1 MQKLAAIQPVKKPV
15 GPDGLPVACVPGE
28 EPALPTAEAA
38 PKAGPLARAKD
49 ALFKGRNALAHA
61 GPDGQKLR
69 LKDLMF
75 ENDISPVDLEFMSE
89 ADAAIHRYGKPRAYL
104 ISLAIML
111 FFVVIVIWAALTNL
125 DEITR
130 AFGQV
135 VPAQS
140 IQEIQYL
147 EGGVLDEVMVRQGD
161 EVEAG
166 QVLAR
171 ISNVLARSALKEQQ
185 DNQALLEAEVI
196 RLRSER
202 DGVPLEF
209 APHLSAAYP
218 EIVRGQTSLYMTH
231 REQRDGE
238 MRSLEAELDQRR
250 REVEEGLARQRSLRS
265 NLALARERLE
275 LTRPLFEKGTFSRM
289 DFSKLEQ
296 EANTLE
302 GDLAAT
308 TQAVERNRSAVNVA
322 QERINTRRLEWQT
335 VIQEELNKKSAELS
349 SVTTLLAA
357 RGDTVD
363 RTDLRSSV
371 RGKVK
376 RILINTR
383 GGSVPPGATIMEILP
398 VDEQLL
404 IEARVSPSDR
414 AFLHTSE
421 DPDKKQ
427 RAIVKISS
435 YDFSIYGGMDATLES
450 ISDDT
455 FEDNR
460 GEIYYE
466 IKLLTTSNALHHNGV
481 DYEILPGM
489 TAQVDIITGK
499 KTVLAYLMKPIL
511 KAKQNA
517 LREH

>member
-1 MQKLAAIQPVKKPV
+1 MKKNEMMQKLAAIEPAKKTV
-15 GPDGLPVACVPGE
+15 GADGLPVDCDQTAPGDSE
-28 EPALPTAEAA
+28 GA
-38 PKAGPLARAKD
+38 LARAK
-49 ALFKGRNALAHA
+49 RALAGA
-61 GPDGQKLR
+61 SPKSRRPR
-69 LKDLMF
+69 LKSLMF
-75 ENDISPVDLEFMSE
+75 ENDISPVDLEYMSE

-104 ISLAIML
+104 ISLTIML
-111 FFVVIVIWAALTNL
+111 FFVVVVVWAACTKL

-147 EGGVLDEVMVRQGD
+147 EGGVLETLMVRQGD

-171 ISNVLARSALKEQQ
+171 ISNVLARSALKEQKG
-185 DNQALLEAEVI
+185 NQALLEAEVI
-196 RLRSER
+196 RLRAER
-202 DGVPLEF
+202 DGTPLEF
-209 APHLSAAYP
+209 PEELIAEYP
-218 EIVRGQTSLYMTH
+218 EVARGQTNLFLTH

-238 MRSLEAELDQRR
+238 MRSLEGERFQRM
-250 REVEEGLARQRSLRS
+250 REVEEGQARQRSLRS

-275 LTRPLFEKGTFSRM
+275 LTRPLYEKGTFSRI

-302 GDLAAT
+302 GDLDAV
-308 TQAVERNRSAVNVA
+308 TQSIERSRSAVEVA
-322 QERINTRRLEWQT
+322 EEKINTRRLEWQT
-335 VIQEELNKKSAELS
+335 AIQEELNKKSAELS

-363 RTDLRSSV
+363 RTDLRSQV

-376 RILINTR
+376 RILINTV

-398 VDEQLL
+398 VDEHLL

-414 AFLHTSE
+414 AFLHVSD
-421 DPDKKQ
+421 DPAKKQ
-427 RAIVKISS
+427 RAVVKISS
-435 YDFSIYGGMDATLES
+435 YDFSIYGGLDATLES

-460 GEIYYE
+460 GDIYYE
-466 IKLLTTSNALHHNGV
+466 IKLLTTSNAIHHNGT

-499 KTVLAYLMKPIL
+499 KTVLSYLLKPIL

-517 LREH
+517 LREK

>member
-1 MQKLAAIQPVKKPV
+1 MEKNDKIQMQELSAIQPVKKAV
-15 GPDGLPVACVPGE
+15 SANGKVMEAGDVALSAQADSAAKKSLMKQAKKALKNSEKDGKPIS
-28 EPALPTAEAA
+28 
-38 PKAGPLARAKD
+38 
-49 ALFKGRNALAHA
+49 
-61 GPDGQKLR
+61 LR
-69 LKDLMF
+69 GLMF
-75 ENDISPVDLEFMSE
+75 ENDISPIDLEYMSE

-104 ISLAIML
+104 ISLMIMA
-111 FFVVIVIWAALTNL
+111 FFVVIVIWAAFTNL

-147 EGGVLDEVMVRQGD
+147 EGGVLEQLMVRQGD
-161 EVEAG
+161 EVDAG
-166 QVLAR
+166 QILAR
-171 ISNVLARSALKEQQ
+171 ISNVMAASTLKEQK
-185 DNQALLEAEVI
+185 DSQAALEAEVI
-196 RLRSER
+196 RLRAER
-202 DGVPLEF
+202 DGTELVFPPELVEN
-209 APHLSAAYP
+209 YP
-218 EIVRGQTSLYMTH
+218 GIIMGQNYLFTTRM
-231 REQRDGE
+231 EQREGE
-238 MRSLEAELDQRR
+238 LRSLEAELDQRR
-250 REVEEGLARQRSLRS
+250 REVEEGLARQRTLRS
-265 NLALARERLE
+265 NLVLVQERVA
-275 LTRPLFEKGTFSRM
+275 LTRPLFEKGTFSRI
-289 DFSKLEQ
+289 DFSRLEQ
-296 EANTLE
+296 EVNTIE

-308 TQAVERNRSAVNVA
+308 TQAIERSRSGVSVA
-322 QERINTRRLEWQT
+322 EEKIKSRRLEWKNT
-335 VIQEELNKKSAELS
+335 IQEDLNKKSAALS
-349 SVTTLLAA
+349 SVTTLLTA
-357 RGDTVD
+357 RGDTVQ
-363 RTDLRSSV
+363 RTDLRSRV

-376 RILINTR
+376 RILINTE

-398 VDEQLL
+398 IDEQLL

-414 AFLHTSE
+414 AFLHVAD
-421 DPDKKQ
+421 DPEKKQ

-460 GEIYYE
+460 GDIYYE
-466 IKLLTTSNALHHNGV
+466 IKLLTTNNALRHNGV

-499 KTVLAYLMKPIL
+499 KTVLSYLLKPIL

>member
-1 MQKLAAIQPVKKPV
+1 MKENNNNMQPLAAIKPIKKQM
-15 GPDGLPVACVPGE
+15 DTSGLPVNCPPGDE
-28 EPALPTAEAA
+28 AALAAQAGQRSPALANAKNSLSQDK
-38 PKAGPLARAKD
+38 PKTGKLS
-49 ALFKGRNALAHA
+49 LKG
-61 GPDGQKLR
+61 
-69 LKDLMF
+69 LMF
-75 ENDISPVDLEFMSE
+75 ENDISPVDLEYMSE

-104 ISLAIML
+104 ISMCIML
-111 FFVVIVIWAALTNL
+111 FFVVLVIWAASTNL

-130 AFGQV
+130 ASGQV

-147 EGGVLDEVMVRQGD
+147 EGGVLDELMVRQGD
-161 EVEAG
+161 SVEPG

-171 ISNVLARSALKEQQ
+171 ISNILARSALKEQQ
-185 DNQALLEAEVI
+185 GNQALLEAEVI
-196 RLRSER
+196 RLRAER
-202 DGVPLEF
+202 DMTPLEF
-209 APHLSAAYP
+209 SPELIANYP
-218 EIVRGQTSLYMTH
+218 EVVRGQTNLYMTH
-231 REQRDGE
+231 RDQREGE
-238 MRSLEAELDQRR
+238 MRSLEGELEQRR
-250 REVEEGLARQRSLRS
+250 REVDEGVARQRSLRS
-265 NLALARERLE
+265 NLALAKERVV
-275 LTRPLFEKGTFSRM
+275 LTRPLYEKGTFSRM

-296 EANTLE
+296 EANTIE
-302 GDLAAT
+302 GELAAV
-308 TQAVERNRSAVNVA
+308 TQSIERSRSGVAVA
-322 QERINTRRLEWQT
+322 QEKINTRRLEWQT
-335 VIQEELNKKSAELS
+335 STQEELNKKSAELS

-363 RTDLRSSV
+363 RTDLRSRV

-376 RILINTR
+376 RILINTV
-383 GGSVPPGATIMEILP
+383 GGSVAPGATIMEILP
-398 VDEQLL
+398 IDEQLL

-414 AFLHTSE
+414 AFLHTAD
-421 DPDKKQ
+421 DPEKKQ

-460 GEIYYE
+460 GDIYYE
-466 IKLLTTSNALHHNGV
+466 IRLLTTSNALHHNGV

-499 KTVLAYLMKPIL
+499 KTVLSYLLKPIL

>member
-1 MQKLAAIQPVKKPV
+1 MKDKLMQKFAAIKPVKKQV
-15 GPDGLPVACVPGE
+15 GPDGRPVHCEPG
-28 EPALPTAEAA
+28 AEAPA
-38 PKAGPLARAKD
+38 PEAGLPAVKHSLVERARD
-49 ALFKGRNALAHA
+49 ALAHA
-61 GPDGQKLR
+61 GKDGKKLT

-75 ENDISPVDLEFMSE
+75 ENDINPLDLEYMSE

-104 ISLAIML
+104 ISLAIIG
-111 FFVVIVIWAALTNL
+111 FFVVMVFWAALTNL

-130 AFGQV
+130 AYGQV
-135 VPAQS
+135 VPAQA
-140 IQEIQYL
+140 IQEIQYF
-147 EGGVLDEVMVRQGD
+147 EGGVLEKMMVKQGD
-161 EVEAG
+161 TVEAG

-171 ISNVLARSALKEQQ
+171 ISNVLAESTLQEQK
-185 DNQALLEAEVI
+185 DNQALLEAEVM
-196 RLRSER
+196 RLRAER
-202 DGVPLEF
+202 DGTDLVFPDEL
-209 APHLSAAYP
+209 AANYP
-218 EIVRGQTSLYMTH
+218 EIARGQMNLFNTH

-238 MRSLEAELDQRR
+238 LRSLEAELEQRR

-265 NLALARERLE
+265 NLALAKERVD

-302 GDLAAT
+302 GELAAT
-308 TQAVERNRSAVNVA
+308 TQAIERSRGGVAVA
-322 QERINTRRLEWQT
+322 EERINSRRLEWQT
-335 VIQEELNKKSAELS
+335 AVYEDLNKKSAALS
-349 SVTTLLAA
+349 SVTTLLTA
-357 RGDTVD
+357 RGDAVH
-363 RTDLRSSV
+363 RTDLRSRV

-376 RILINTR
+376 RILINTE
-383 GGSVPPGATIMEILP
+383 GGSVSPGATIMEILP
-398 VDEQLL
+398 IDEQLL

-414 AFLHTSE
+414 AFLHTAD
-421 DPDKKQ
+421 DPAKKQ
-427 RAIVKISS
+427 RAVVKITS
-435 YDFSIYGGMDATLES
+435 YDYSIYGGLDATLES

-460 GEIYYE
+460 GDIYYE
-466 IKLLTTSNALHHNGV
+466 IKLLTTRNAILYNGV

-499 KTVLAYLMKPIL
+499 KTVLSYLLKPIL